1 VNGDDEEIQPR
12 QTLYRQG
19 GIQAIQQFGP
29 GHLIT
34 AEDLNELVDAI
45 KELDRRLR
53 ALE

>member
-1 VNGDDEEIQPR
+1 MNVDDEEFQPR
-12 QTLYRQG
+12 QTLHAQG
-19 GIQAIQQFGP
+19 GIQAIQRFEP

-34 AEDLNELVDAI
+34 AEDLNELVEAI

>member
-1 VNGDDEEIQPR
+1 MNNDDEEISSR
-12 QTLYRQG
+12 QTLYAQG
-19 GIQAIQQFGP
+19 GIEAIQRFEP

>member
-1 VNGDDEEIQPR
+1 MNTDDEEIPSR
-12 QTLYRQG
+12 QTLYAQG
-19 GIQAIQQFGP
+19 GIQAIQPFEP